1 MSNKIRPKRGF
12 ENGFIATIAVIMLAF
27 SILAIIVVVANAT
40 NAYADS
46 VYLRGLRVYARENIS
61 SCLSE
66 AENVLS
72 RDFFWR
78 GEKDFLDSNCE
89 ADVETAGNPV
99 NEVTLTAI
107 VKVNR
112 VLMTAKEVVYLED
125 FDINVVSREVTD

>member
-1 MSNKIRPKRGF
+1 MSNRNRRRPK
-12 ENGFIATIAVIMLAF
+12 NGFIATIAVIMLAF
-27 SILAIIVVVANAT
+27 SILSIIVVVASAA
-40 NAYADS
+40 NAYVDS
-46 VYLRGLRVYARENIS
+46 VYLRGLRVYARENLS

-78 GEKDFLDSNCE
+78 GAKNFPDSNCE
-89 ADVETAGNPV
+89 ADVETAGNPG

-112 VLMTAKEVVYLED
+112 VLMTAKEEIFLED
-125 FDINVVSREVTD
+125 FDIKVVSRDVTD